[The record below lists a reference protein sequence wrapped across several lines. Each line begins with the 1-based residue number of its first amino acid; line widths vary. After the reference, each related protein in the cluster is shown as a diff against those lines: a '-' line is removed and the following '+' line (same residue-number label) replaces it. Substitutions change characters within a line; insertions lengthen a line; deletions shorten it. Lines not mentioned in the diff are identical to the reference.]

1 MLYHF
6 NELFVEGFFLL
17 IFIFDKTMSELSIN
31 FILSSQTNK
40 VLMLFGVAWQ
50 IVVATSVQTTVKK
63 LLQCP

>member
-6 NELFVEGFFLL
+6 NELFVEAFFLL

-40 VLMLFGVAWQ
+40 VLMLFGVA
-50 IVVATSVQTTVKK
+50 
-63 LLQCP
+63 

>member
-40 VLMLFGVAWQ
+40 VLMLFGVA
-50 IVVATSVQTTVKK
+50 
-63 LLQCP
+63 